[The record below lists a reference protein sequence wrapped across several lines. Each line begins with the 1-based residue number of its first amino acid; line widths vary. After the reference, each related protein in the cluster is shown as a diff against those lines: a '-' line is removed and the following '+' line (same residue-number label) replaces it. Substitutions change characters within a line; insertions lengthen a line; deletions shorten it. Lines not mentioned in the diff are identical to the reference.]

1 MSLGFMVENVI
12 WINSGITINV
22 GASAK
27 NNMYV
32 KKNYIWN
39 PVTCSC
45 GNDKYL
51 AILLMI
57 QWLHMTKLL
66 KKQE

>member
-1 MSLGFMVENVI
+1 MVENVI
-12 WINSGITINV
+12 WIKSGITINV

-45 GNDKYL
+45 EDDKYL